1 MSDFSTHSAPDRL
14 AARRASL
21 SPESR
26 DLVRHLTEYIDARV
40 RLRLTRN
47 ALGLTQSEAAQIA
60 GVTQADISR
69 IETGETSPTVERL
82 SRILRRL
89 GEWAEDGSPT
99 ALPAMGQAADGQ
111 ARSSAPRRPAQ

>member
-1 MSDFSTHSAPDRL
+1 MTDLYRSATPGRL

-26 DLVRHLTEYIDARV
+26 DLVRHLTATIDARV
-40 RLRLTRN
+40 RLRLTRT

-89 GEWAEDGSPT
+89 GEWAEDGPPT
-99 ALPAMGQAADGQ
+99 VLPG
-111 ARSSAPRRPAQ
+111 